1 MLGCNGLAVQSRA
14 WMNPARMPIIYPGAQ
29 GVGED
34 VEMRAVFAPEAGLAL
49 KRVLVTH
56 PDERGGERFASPL
69 VRSGQFVVR
78 TAHGGFD
85 AAVLLLREM
94 FDAILLHPRTPGM
107 DLRRTLT
114 EIRGQT
120 PSREAGI
127 LVILGQMDDPD
138 RTVLRRAGV
147 MDFCRETEPPESL
160 IGKVSL
166 AAGIEPPPKPISDAP
181 RVTIKL
187 ARKTTLAPAT
197 KPKGAGGRETAR
209 PLAPTRRPAPTRP
222 TVTAQDR
229 MSGHLSLVAREGSE
243 LLGLPPRVS
252 RLDFLIPDMRGDLV
266 SKEVLAIDLSLAV
279 TVLRMANSVTF
290 GTRSPILGLGRAL
303 TRLGQRTLAN
313 HFLERWKARQDV
325 PAVVQGFLLG
335 HAWRH
340 NLMVACLAEEISRF
354 TKQGS
359 PDAYFSAGLLH
370 DVGKL
375 LFAQHYPDVF
385 LDLCHQRRV
394 LEREEPDDALIRT
407 TEKAGIGIDH
417 GMLGYELCQGWN
429 LPPVVAVGCLHHHV
443 GTDGP
448 WMKLHPRV
456 TRTVAVAN
464 LIDHHVERRESSHR
478 AADCEAF
485 EVVPET
491 GEARIPRP
499 EPRHI
504 PYLRMTP
511 LPRAIRGTQVPVAA
525 LRAFPAE
532 QAPAWVADFLNTSRM
547 PVVRIYERAQR
558 RLYKASVQA
567 GLTAA

>member
-1 MLGCNGLAVQSRA
+1 
-14 WMNPARMPIIYPGAQ
+14 
-29 GVGED
+29 
-34 VEMRAVFAPEAGLAL
+34 
-49 KRVLVTH
+49 
-56 PDERGGERFASPL
+56 
-69 VRSGQFVVR
+69 
-78 TAHGGFD
+78 
-85 AAVLLLREM
+85 
-94 FDAILLHPRTPGM
+94 LHPRTPGM

-114 EIRGQT
+114 MIRGQT
-120 PSREAGI
+120 TSREAGI

-138 RTVLRRAGV
+138 RSVLRRAGV
-147 MDFCRETEPPESL
+147 MDFCGETESPESL
-160 IGKVSL
+160 LDKVRL
-166 AAGIEPPPKPISDAP
+166 AAGIESQPKLQNDTLH
-181 RVTIKL
+181 VTIKL
-187 ARKTTLAPAT
+187 PRKAARTPEANPQKAGDPAGPTGSGAANSAQTRVPRPSQVPRHLQALSSKTMH
-197 KPKGAGGRETAR
+197 
-209 PLAPTRRPAPTRP
+209 RPAPTRP
-222 TVTAQDR
+222 TVTLQDR

-243 LLGLPPRVS
+243 LLGMPPRVT

-266 SKEVLAIDLSLAV
+266 PKEVLAIDLSLAV

-375 LFAQHYPDVF
+375 LIAQHYPDVF
-385 LDLCHQRRV
+385 LDIRHKRR
-394 LEREEPDDALIRT
+394 LLDQEEPDDALIRKV
-407 TEKAGIGIDH
+407 ENDSIGLDH
-417 GMLGYELCQGWN
+417 GMLGYELCHGWN
-429 LPPVVAVGCLHHHV
+429 VPPVVSVGCLHHHV
-443 GTDGP
+443 GTEGP

-456 TRTVAVAN
+456 TRTVAIAN
-464 LIDHHVERRESSHR
+464 LIDHHVQRRERARR
-478 AADCEAF
+478 AADGQAF

-491 GEARIPRP
+491 GEKRIPRP

-511 LPRAIRGTQVPVAA
+511 LPRAVRGTQVPVEA
-525 LRAFPAE
+525 LHAFPVE
-532 QAPAWVADFLNTSRM
+532 GAPEWVADFLKVTRI

>member
-1 MLGCNGLAVQSRA
+1 M
-14 WMNPARMPIIYPGAQ
+14 
-29 GVGED
+29 
-34 VEMRAVFAPEAGLAL
+34 AL

-56 PDERGGERFASPL
+56 STERGGERLASPL
-69 VRSGQFVVR
+69 VRSGKFVVK

-94 FDAILLHPRTPGM
+94 FDAVLLHPRTPGM

-114 EIRGQT
+114 MIRGQT
-120 PSREAGI
+120 TSREAGI

-138 RTVLRRAGV
+138 RSVLRRAGV
-147 MDFCRETEPPESL
+147 MDFCGETEPPESL
-160 IGKVSL
+160 LAKVSL
-166 AAGIEPPPKPISDAP
+166 AAGIEPQPKPRSDTLH
-181 RVTIKL
+181 VTIKL
-187 ARKTTLAPAT
+187 PRKTAIAPVASRKT
-197 KPKGAGGRETAR
+197 AGHPPYAADSPAAKTTPAKAPEPSAVPPHLQALSSTAM
-209 PLAPTRRPAPTRP
+209 RRPAPTRP
-222 TVTAQDR
+222 TVTLQDR

-243 LLGLPPRVS
+243 LLGMPPRVT

-266 SKEVLAIDLSLAV
+266 PKEVLAIDLSLAV

-313 HFLERWKARQDV
+313 HYLERWKARQNI

-375 LFAQHYPDVF
+375 LIAQHYPDVF
-385 LDLCHQRRV
+385 LDIRYKRRL
-394 LEREEPDDALIRT
+394 LEREEPNDALIRKV
-407 TEKAGIGIDH
+407 EKDSVGLDH
-417 GMLGYELCQGWN
+417 GMLGYELCHGWN
-429 LPPVVAVGCLHHHV
+429 IPPVVSVGCLHHHV
-443 GTDGP
+443 GTEGP

-456 TRTVAVAN
+456 TRTVAIAN
-464 LIDHHVERRESSHR
+464 LIDHHVQRRER
-478 AADCEAF
+478 ARRTTDGQAF
-485 EVVPET
+485 EIVPET
-491 GEARIPRP
+491 GEKRIPRP
-499 EPRHI
+499 EPRDI

-511 LPRAIRGTQVPVAA
+511 LPRAVRGTQIPVEA
-525 LRAFPAE
+525 LHAFPAE
-532 QAPAWVADFLNTSRM
+532 DSPEWVADFLKVTRI

-558 RLYKASVQA
+558 RLHKASVQA